1 VDLQSVCDEVRDLR
15 LLTVRGEVLRAVTG
29 LATVSCGCALASRLA
44 IRALYRLFVLLAFP
58 SKFCSS
64 SSIESIT
71 AIGVGRGGSY
81 CSISSERSLS
91 QSMSAS
97 VRSGS
102 SCRSK
107 AGHPSG
113 PYRRQKALSEFTM
126 SIMVEP
132 DSSPNPSQ
140 APSPAS
146 ALANATGREAGFS
159 VSSFKWFAVAC
170 SLSSGSELRCR
181 LKFDSVSGT
190 FLPSTVHRRL

>member
-1 VDLQSVCDEVRDLR
+1 M
-15 LLTVRGEVLRAVTG
+15 LRAASG

-44 IRALYRLFVLLAFP
+44 IRALHRFFVLLAVP

-64 SSIESIT
+64 ASPGSIT
-71 AIGVGRGGSY
+71 AIGVGGSN

-91 QSMSAS
+91 HSMSAS

-113 PYRRQKALSEFTM
+113 PYRRQKALSELTM
-126 SIMVEP
+126 SIIVEP

-146 ALANATGREAGFS
+146 ALANATGREHHPDRRNGFS
-159 VSSFKWFAVAC
+159 LSRCAFRLLLGRKWWFRRCWTPGVS
-170 SLSSGSELRCR
+170 
-181 LKFDSVSGT
+181 
-190 FLPSTVHRRL
+190 

>member
-1 VDLQSVCDEVRDLR
+1 MRVA
-15 LLTVRGEVLRAVTG
+15 RGGVLRAAAG
-29 LATVSCGCALASRLA
+29 LAAVSCGCALASRLA
-44 IRALYRLFVLLAFP
+44 IRALLRLFLLLAVP
-58 SKFCSS
+58 SRFCSS
-64 SSIESIT
+64 ASIGSIT
-71 AIGVGRGGSY
+71 AFGVGGSY

-91 QSMSAS
+91 QWMSAS

-107 AGHPSG
+107 AGHPFG
-113 PYRRQKALSEFTM
+113 PYRRQKASSEFTM

-170 SLSSGSELRCR
+170 SLGSGSELRKISKTTRDQSREEYPTCYR
-181 LKFDSVSGT
+181 DAE
-190 FLPSTVHRRL
+190 STM